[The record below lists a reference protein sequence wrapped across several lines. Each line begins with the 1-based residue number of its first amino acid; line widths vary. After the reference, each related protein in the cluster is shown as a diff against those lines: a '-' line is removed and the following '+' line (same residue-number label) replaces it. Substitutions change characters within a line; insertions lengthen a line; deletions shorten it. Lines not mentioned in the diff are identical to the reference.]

1 MVIFAAGFGSQC
13 LSPVLSL
20 LAIDSSS
27 SFVFLACTG
36 QEQIYYTF
44 LVIFRVVSVKGW
56 DAEPQSSIANK
67 VLGSSSR
74 SRTNREEGSCKMNKT
89 SETHVPIEFSARTTV
104 GSSCAVLVEV
114 PDNVSVET
122 EDKGSPV

>member
-1 MVIFAAGFGSQC
+1 M
-13 LSPVLSL
+13 
-20 LAIDSSS
+20 LAINSSI
-27 SFVFLACTG
+27 SFVFLGCTG

-44 LVIFRVVSVKGW
+44 LVIFRVLSGQGW
-56 DAEPQSSIANK
+56 DAEPESSIANK
-67 VLGSSSR
+67 VSGGSSR

-114 PDNVSVET
+114 TENVSVET
-122 EDKGSPV
+122 EEKGSPV